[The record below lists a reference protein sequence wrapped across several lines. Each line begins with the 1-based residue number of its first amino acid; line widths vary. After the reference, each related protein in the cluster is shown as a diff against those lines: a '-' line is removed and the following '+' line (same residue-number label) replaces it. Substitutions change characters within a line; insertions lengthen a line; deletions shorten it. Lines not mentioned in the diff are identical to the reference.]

1 MALTLPYPNLDFVPL
16 DVLTAEEMNEIVA
29 NYTYI
34 ANQFPIA
41 SANIATAGVT
51 SSNIDWT
58 TLGYLSLEEFY
69 TSTPAAI
76 TSTTGAVIKEGTI
89 TVNSGRILVNSTV
102 NGALN
107 QYGQAIV
114 YIDVDGV
121 RYRVV
126 ATNNHTQTQNTYS
139 GSTIISGLSAGTHSI
154 KFVVAVDAGGS
165 RSFTLSSYCTQQM
178 TVVEI

>member
-34 ANQFPIA
+34 ANQFPI
-41 SANIATAGVT
+41 SSTNIATAGVT
-51 SSNIDWT
+51 SNNIDWT
-58 TLGYLSLEEFY
+58 TMGYLSLEKFY
-69 TSTPAAI
+69 TSSPAAI
-76 TSTTGAVIKEGTI
+76 TSTTGVVIKEDTI
-89 TVNSGRILVNSTV
+89 TVNSGRILVNATV
-102 NGALN
+102 NGTLN
-107 QYGQAIV
+107 QYGQMIV

-126 ATNNHTQTQNTYS
+126 ATNNHTQAQNTSS
-139 GSTIISGLSAGTHSI
+139 GSTIISGLSAGSHSI
-154 KFVVAVDAGGS
+154 KFIVAVDSGGG
-165 RSFTLSSYCTQQM
+165 RSFVLSAYCTQQM